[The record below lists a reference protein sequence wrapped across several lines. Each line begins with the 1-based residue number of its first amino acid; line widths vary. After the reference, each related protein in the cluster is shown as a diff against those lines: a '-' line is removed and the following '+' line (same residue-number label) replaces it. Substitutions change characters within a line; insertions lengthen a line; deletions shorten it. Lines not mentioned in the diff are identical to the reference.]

1 MAPTKS
7 TLVLVAFVMILTK
20 LNFDP
25 ITAETDWSNI
35 KAKVIKA
42 CYDSIRYEPKGSGEP
57 THPCCQALEHEDV
70 DGICEHLNGIEEES
84 VNPIKLVKVIR
95 GCDHRFKPSTHKCGS
110 KYDKSIDMCIL
121 LLCTSL

>member
-25 ITAETDWSNI
+25 TTAETDWSNI

-42 CYDSIRYEPKGSGEP
+42 CYDSIRYGQKVQVSQL
-57 THPCCQALEHEDV
+57 TLA
-70 DGICEHLNGIEEES
+70 
-84 VNPIKLVKVIR
+84 VK
-95 GCDHRFKPSTHKCGS
+95 P
-110 KYDKSIDMCIL
+110 
-121 LLCTSL
+121 